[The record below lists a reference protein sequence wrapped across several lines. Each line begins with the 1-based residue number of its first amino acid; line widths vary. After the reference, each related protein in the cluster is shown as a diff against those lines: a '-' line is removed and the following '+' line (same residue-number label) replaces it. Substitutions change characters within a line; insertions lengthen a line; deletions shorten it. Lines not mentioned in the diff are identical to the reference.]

1 MIHDRALM
9 IHYEKC
15 DQQVHVQICKFVVLE
30 TA

>member
-15 DQQVHVQICKFVVLE
+15 DQKVHMQIYKFIVL
-30 TA
+30 